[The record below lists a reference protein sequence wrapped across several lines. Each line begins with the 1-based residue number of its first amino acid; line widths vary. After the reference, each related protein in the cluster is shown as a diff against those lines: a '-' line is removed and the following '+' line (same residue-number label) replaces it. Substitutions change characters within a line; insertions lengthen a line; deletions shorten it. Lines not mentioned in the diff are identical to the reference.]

1 MTDLTHTTLTA
12 PPGVDMALVVGEA
25 DELLRQMEEAFGARI
40 TVRGDEVTLTGD
52 PIEVQQLTALIT
64 DLFRRIQQGDV
75 PDADGLRHAIEL
87 LRNAEFAPSILRDD
101 VLLTYRGR
109 AIRPKTAG
117 QKSYVDAIR
126 DNTVTFA
133 IGPAGTGKTYLAM
146 AMAVAALKR
155 KEVGRIVLSRP
166 IVEAGENLGFLPGT
180 LFEKVDPYIRPLY
193 DALYSMFDMEKASS
207 LIEAGVIEIAP
218 LAFMRGRTLNDAFI
232 ILDEAQNTTPEQM
245 KMALTRLGFG
255 SKIVV
260 TGDISQ
266 IDLPRGESGLVQVR
280 SVLEGID
287 DIAFRDLTGKDV
299 VRHSLV
305 ATIVAAYERAERK
318 A

>member
-1 MTDLTHTTLTA
+1 MTDLMQTTLTA
-12 PPGVDMALVVGEA
+12 PSGVDMALVVGEA
-25 DELLRQMEEAFGARI
+25 DEMLHLMEEAFGARI
-40 TVRGDEVTLTGD
+40 TVRGDTVALAGD
-52 PIEVQQLTALIT
+52 PIEVQQLTALLT
-64 DLFRRIQQGDV
+64 DLFRMVAQGDA
-75 PDADGLRHAIEL
+75 PDADSVRRSIEL
-87 LRNAEFAPSILRDD
+87 LRQAEYAPAALRDD

-117 QKSYVDAIR
+117 QKAYVDAIR
-126 DNTVTFA
+126 ENTVTFA
-133 IGPAGTGKTYLAM
+133 VGPAGTGKTYLAM

-266 IDLPRGESGLVQVR
+266 IDLPRGTSGLVQVR

-287 DIAFRDLTGKDV
+287 DIAFCDLTGKDV

-305 ATIVAAYERAERK
+305 ATIVAAYERAAGK